1 MVAEK
6 GAESIGVSARL
17 KPERSTVPLS
27 WLTVEV
33 ALYILIGGVAAG
45 LRFYALGA
53 QPLGESEAAQA
64 LAAWRFYQGN
74 LNTTDYSPLLFLGN
88 VFGFTLLGASEA
100 MARLVPALSGTV
112 LSVLPYFLRRH
123 LGRSGALVASILL
136 ALSPS
141 TLFFS
146 RYLGG
151 PIVVAA
157 CVLAVLV
164 GFFGYLDSKRPKYAY
179 LTAGALAL
187 SLGADPM
194 IYTFVLIFGTFLLL
208 LGLVG
213 RLAEV
218 DMGWSAVLMAWQTAR
233 EEKDLLKN
241 SALVLAVVLVLVCTA
256 FLLNFAG
263 LPVALDF
270 LPTWLAQLG
279 PQPDAVRP
287 AHYGA
292 QSWYYY
298 LQLLV
303 LYEPL
308 ILIFGLIGLVYHY
321 LRQRDILTTFLL
333 YWTVAA
339 AVIYTLAGQ
348 KAPGNVLLL
357 VLPLALLASLL
368 LGRFWDQLAQAVAL
382 RAKPLGL
389 SPSTLRRDSGQ
400 ALLRTGLGA
409 KPQDETWGAEGLF
422 AALSLPVV
430 VYFAIQ
436 LAGYASSGQAVYL
449 YLALVA
455 FIVLPTLVV
464 LCWMWLGQGP
474 ALRYGGIIL
483 LLVLTMLTVGLSVG
497 LNYHRAADPR
507 EPMVAEATLP
517 GIVDLVTTLERVSS
531 HQEGDPHVIAV
542 TVEEATGPVLAWHLR
557 DFGNTRFVEHLS
569 PSIETPVVITP
580 AEEEEPTL
588 GGSYV
593 GQSFAWQVTWNPQG
607 LTRTERVRW
616 LLYREAPTPV
626 KSRDVVL
633 WVKQQE
639 QGADGE

>member
-1 MVAEK
+1 M
-6 GAESIGVSARL
+6 
-17 KPERSTVPLS
+17 PLS

-33 ALYILIGGVAAG
+33 ALYILIGMIATG

-53 QPLGESEAAQA
+53 QPLRESEAAQA

-74 LNTTDYSPLLFLGN
+74 LKGATGYSPLLFLGN
-88 VFGFTLLGASEA
+88 VFCFALLGASEA

-112 LSVLPYFLRRH
+112 LAVLPYFLRRH
-123 LGRSGALVASILL
+123 LGRSGALAASILL

-146 RYLGG
+146 RHLGG
-151 PIVVAA
+151 PIVVTA

-164 GFFGYLDSKRPKYAY
+164 GFFGYLDSKQPKYAY

-187 SLGADPM
+187 SLSTAPL

-208 LGLVG
+208 LGLVD
-213 RLAEV
+213 RLANV
-218 DMGWSAVLMAWQTAR
+218 DMGWSAVLVAWRTAR

-263 LPVALDF
+263 LPAALDF

-279 PQPDAVRP
+279 PQPDAQP
-287 AHYGA
+287 
-292 QSWYYY
+292 WYYY

-308 ILIFGLIGLVYHY
+308 ILVFGLIGLVYHY

-339 AVIYTLAGQ
+339 TVIYALTGQ

-368 LGRFWDQLAQAVAL
+368 LGRFWDQLAQAA
-382 RAKPLGL
+382 
-389 SPSTLRRDSGQ
+389 
-400 ALLRTGLGA
+400 
-409 KPQDETWGAEGLF
+409 TWGAEGLF
-422 AALSLPVV
+422 VALSLPVV

-436 LAGYASSGQAVYL
+436 LAGYASNGQAVYL
-449 YLALVA
+449 YLALVSLV
-455 FIVLPTLVV
+455 VLPSLIA

-474 ALRYGGIIL
+474 ALRCGGIIL
-483 LLVLTMLTVGLSVG
+483 LLVLAMLTVGLSVG

-507 EPMVAEATLP
+507 EPMVAEATSP
-517 GIVDLVTTLERVSS
+517 GVVDLATTLERVSS
-531 HQEGDPHVIAV
+531 HQEGDPHTIAI
-542 TVEEATGPVLAWHLR
+542 TVEEATGPILAWHLR
-557 DFGNTRFVEHLS
+557 NFGNTRFVEQLS
-569 PSIETPVVITP
+569 SSIETPVVITP
-580 AEEEEPTL
+580 AKEEEPTL

-593 GQSFAWQVTWNPQG
+593 GQSFALQATWNPQG

-633 WVKQQE
+633 WVRQQG
-639 QGADGE
+639 QIANNQ

>member
-6 GAESIGVSARL
+6 RIGVSARL

-27 WLTVEV
+27 WLTAEV
-33 ALYILIGGVAAG
+33 ALYILIGMIAAG

-53 QPLGESEAAQA
+53 QPLRESEAAQA
-64 LAAWRFYQGN
+64 LSAWRFSQGN
-74 LNTTDYSPLLFLGN
+74 FEGAAGYSPLLFLGN
-88 VFGFTLLGASEA
+88 VFTFVLLGASDA
-100 MARLVPALSGTV
+100 LARLVPALSGT
-112 LSVLPYFLRRH
+112 LLAVLPYFLRHR

-146 RYLGG
+146 RHLEG

-157 CVLAVLV
+157 CVLAMLI
-164 GFFGYLDSKRPKYAY
+164 GFFGYLDSKQPKYAY
-179 LTAGALAL
+179 LTAVALAL
-187 SLGADPM
+187 CLSTAPL
-194 IYTFVLIFGTFLLL
+194 IYTFILIFGTFLLL
-208 LGLVG
+208 LGLIY

-218 DMGWSAVLMAWQTAR
+218 DMGWSAVLAAWRTAR
-233 EEKDLLKN
+233 EEKVLLKN
-241 SALVLAVVLVLVCTA
+241 AALVWVVVLVLVCTA

-263 LPVALDF
+263 LPAALDF
-270 LPTWLAQLG
+270 LPAWLAQLG
-279 PQPDAVRP
+279 PQPGSQP
-287 AHYGA
+287 
-292 QSWYYY
+292 WYYD

-308 ILIFGLIGLVYHY
+308 LLVFGLIGLVYHY

-333 YWTVAA
+333 YWTVAT
-339 AVIYTLAGQ
+339 AVIYALAGQ
-348 KAPGNVLLL
+348 KVPGNVLLL

-368 LGRFWDQLAQAVAL
+368 LGRFWDQLAQAA
-382 RAKPLGL
+382 
-389 SPSTLRRDSGQ
+389 
-400 ALLRTGLGA
+400 
-409 KPQDETWGAEGLF
+409 TWGAEGLF

-430 VYFAIQ
+430 VFFAIQ

-455 FIVLPTLVV
+455 FIVLPCLVA

-474 ALRYGGIIL
+474 ALRCGGIIL
-483 LLVLTMLTVGLSVG
+483 LLVLAMLTVGLSVG

-507 EPMVAEATLP
+507 EPMVAEATSP
-517 GIVDLVTTLERVSS
+517 SVVDLVTTLEKVSS

-542 TVEEATGPVLAWHLR
+542 TVEEATGPILAWQLR
-557 DFGNTRFVEHLS
+557 DFRNTRFVEQLS

-580 AEEEEPTL
+580 VEEEEPTL

-593 GQSFAWQVTWNPQG
+593 GQDFALQATWNPQG

-626 KSRDVVL
+626 RSRGVVL

-639 QGADGE
+639 QIASGE

>member
-1 MVAEK
+1 MT
-6 GAESIGVSARL
+6 ARL
-17 KPERSTVPLS
+17 RSRRPTVPLS

-33 ALYILIGGVAAG
+33 SLYILIGVLAAG

-53 QPLGESEAAQA
+53 QPLQESEAAQA

-74 LNTTDYSPLLFLGN
+74 FEGATRYSPLLFLGN
-88 VFGFTLLGASEA
+88 LFGFALLGASEA

-112 LSVLPYFLRRH
+112 LVALPYFLRRH

-146 RYLGG
+146 RHLGG
-151 PIVVAA
+151 EIVVAA

-164 GFFGYLDSKRPKYAY
+164 GFFGYLDSKQSKYAY

-187 SLGADPM
+187 SLSADPM
-194 IYTFVLIFGTFLLL
+194 VYTFVLIFGTFLLL
-208 LGLVG
+208 LGLVN
-213 RLAEV
+213 RLANV
-218 DMGWSAVLMAWQTAR
+218 DMGWSAVLSAWQTAR

-241 SALVLAVVLVLVCTA
+241 SALVWAVVLVLVCTA

-263 LPVALDF
+263 LPAALDF

-279 PQPDAVRP
+279 PQPGSQP
-287 AHYGA
+287 
-292 QSWYYY
+292 WYYY
-298 LQLLV
+298 FQLLV
-303 LYEPL
+303 FYEPL
-308 ILIFGLIGLVYHY
+308 ILVLGLIGLIYHY
-321 LRQRDILTTFLL
+321 IRQRDLLTTFLL

-357 VLPLALLASLL
+357 VLPLVLLASLL
-368 LGRFWDQLAQAVAL
+368 IGRFWDQLSQAA
-382 RAKPLGL
+382 AW
-389 SPSTLRRDSGQ
+389 
-400 ALLRTGLGA
+400 
-409 KPQDETWGAEGLF
+409 EAEGLF
-422 AALSLPVV
+422 VALSLPVV
-430 VYFAIQ
+430 VYLAIQ

-455 FIVLPTLVV
+455 FIVLPTLTA

-474 ALRYGGIIL
+474 ALRCGGIIL
-483 LLVLTMLTVGLSVG
+483 LLILAMLTVGLGMG

-507 EPMVAEATLP
+507 EPMVAEATSP
-517 GIVDLVTTLERVSS
+517 GMVDLVTTLERVSS
-531 HQEGDPHVIAV
+531 HQDGDPYTIAV

-557 DFGNTRFVEHLS
+557 DFENTRFVEQLS
-569 PSIETPVVITP
+569 PFIETPVVITP

-593 GQSFAWQVTWNPQG
+593 GQRFSLQATWNPQG
-607 LTRTERVRW
+607 LTRTELVSW

-639 QGADGE
+639 QMANNE

>member
-1 MVAEK
+1 
-6 GAESIGVSARL
+6 L
-17 KPERSTVPLS
+17 KTGRSTVPLS

-33 ALYILIGGVAAG
+33 ALYILIGMIAAG
-45 LRFYALGA
+45 LCFYALGA

-74 LNTTDYSPLLFLGN
+74 SEGATGYSPLLFLGN
-88 VFGFTLLGASEA
+88 VFTFFLLGASNA
-100 MARLVPALSGTV
+100 LARLVPALSGTA
-112 LSVLPYFLRRH
+112 LAILPYFLRRH

-164 GFFGYLDSKRPKYAY
+164 GFFGYLDSKQPKYAY
-179 LTAGALAL
+179 LTALALAL
-187 SLGADPM
+187 SLSTAPL
-194 IYTFVLIFGTFLLL
+194 IYTFILIVGTFLLI
-208 LGLVG
+208 LGLVD
-213 RLAEV
+213 RLAGV
-218 DMGWSAVLMAWQTAR
+218 DMGWSTLLATWRTAR

-256 FLLNFAG
+256 FLLNSAG
-263 LPVALDF
+263 LPAALDF

-279 PQPDAVRP
+279 PQP
-287 AHYGA
+287 GA
-292 QSWYYY
+292 QPWYYY
-298 LQLLV
+298 FQLLV
-303 LYEPL
+303 LYEPF
-308 ILIFGLIGLVYHY
+308 ILVFGLIGLVYHY
-321 LRQRDILTTFLL
+321 LKQRDLLTSFLL

-339 AVIYTLAGQ
+339 AVIYALAGQ
-348 KAPGNVLLL
+348 KVPGNVLLL

-368 LGRFWDQLAQAVAL
+368 LGRFWDQLAAAL
-382 RAKPLGL
+382 RAEPLGL
-389 SPSTLRRDSGQ
+389 SPSTSLG
-400 ALLRTGLGA
+400 TGLGT
-409 KPQDETWGAEGLF
+409 KPQDEAWGAEGLF
-422 AALSLPVV
+422 VALSLPVAI
-430 VYFAIQ
+430 YFAIQ

-455 FIVLPTLVV
+455 LIVLPTLIA

-474 ALRYGGIIL
+474 ALRCGGIIL
-483 LLVLTMLTVGLSVG
+483 LLVLATLTMGLSVG

-507 EPMVAEATLP
+507 EPMVAEATSP
-517 GIVDLVTTLERVSS
+517 SIVDLVTTLERISS
-531 HQEGDPHVIAV
+531 HQEGDPHTIAV
-542 TVEEATGPVLAWHLR
+542 TVKEATGSSLAWHLR
-557 DFGNTRFVEHLS
+557 DFRNTRFVEQLS

-593 GQSFAWQVTWNPQG
+593 GQSFALQTTWDPQG
-607 LTRTERVRW
+607 LTQAERVRW

-626 KSRDVVL
+626 RSRDVVL

-639 QGADGE
+639 QGTDGE

>member
-1 MVAEK
+1 MDVDKAAEGK
-6 GAESIGVSARL
+6 KKSLTRL
-17 KPERSTVPLS
+17 KSERSTVPLS

-33 ALYILIGGVAAG
+33 ALYILIGMIAAG

-53 QPLGESEAAQA
+53 QPLRESEAVQA
-64 LAAWRFYQGN
+64 LAAWRFLGFQIWDLGFEVG
-74 LNTTDYSPLLFLGN
+74 YSPLLFLVN
-88 VFGFTLLGASEA
+88 VFGFALLGASEA
-100 MARLVPALSGTV
+100 MARLVPALSGTA
-112 LSVLPYFLRRH
+112 LAVLPYFLRRH

-146 RYLGG
+146 RHLGG
-151 PIVVAA
+151 PIVVAT
-157 CVLAVLV
+157 CVLAMLI
-164 GFFGYLDSKRPKYAY
+164 GFFSYLDSKQPKYAY

-187 SLGADPM
+187 SLSADPM
-194 IYTFVLIFGTFLLL
+194 VYTFVLIFGTFLVL
-208 LGLVG
+208 LGLVD
-213 RLAEV
+213 RLANV
-218 DMGWSAVLMAWQTAR
+218 NMGWSAVLAAWRTAR

-241 SALVLAVVLVLVCTA
+241 SVLVLAVVLVLVCTA

-263 LPVALDF
+263 LPAALDF
-270 LPTWLAQLG
+270 LSTWLTQLG
-279 PQPDAVRP
+279 PQP
-287 AHYGA
+287 GA
-292 QSWYYY
+292 QPWHYY

-308 ILIFGLIGLVYHY
+308 ILVFGLIGLVYHY
-321 LRQRDILTTFLL
+321 LRQRDLLTTFLL

-339 AVIYTLAGQ
+339 VVIYTLAGQ

-368 LGRFWDQLAQAVAL
+368 LGRFWDQLAQAA
-382 RAKPLGL
+382 A
-389 SPSTLRRDSGQ
+389 
-400 ALLRTGLGA
+400 
-409 KPQDETWGAEGLF
+409 WGVEGLF

-449 YLALVA
+449 YLALLA
-455 FIVLPTLVV
+455 LIVLPSLVV
-464 LCWMWLGQGP
+464 LCWMWVGQGP
-474 ALRYGGIIL
+474 ALRCGGIIL
-483 LLVLTMLTVGLSVG
+483 LLVLAMLTVGLSMG
-497 LNYHRAADPR
+497 LNYHHAADPR
-507 EPMVAEATLP
+507 EPMVAEATSP
-517 GIVDLVTTLERVSS
+517 GMIDLVTTLERVSS
-531 HQEGDPHVIAV
+531 HQEGDPHTIAV

-557 DFGNTRFVEHLS
+557 DFGNTRFVETLS

-580 AEEEEPTL
+580 AEGEEPTL

-593 GQSFAWQVTWNPQG
+593 GQSFALQTTWNLQG
-607 LTRTERVRW
+607 LTRTEIVRW

-639 QGADGE
+639 QIANSE

>member
-6 GAESIGVSARL
+6 GAKRVDVSAKL
-17 KPERSTVPLS
+17 EPGRSAMSLS

-33 ALYILIGGVAAG
+33 ALYILIGMIAAG
-45 LRFYALGA
+45 LRFYALGV
-53 QPLGESEAAQA
+53 QPLRESEAAQA
-64 LAAWRFYQGN
+64 LAAWRFLGFEIWDLGIN
-74 LNTTDYSPLLFLGN
+74 VGYSPLLFLGN
-88 VFGFTLLGASEA
+88 VFGFALLGTSEA
-100 MARLVPALSGTV
+100 MARLVPALFGTILV
-112 LSVLPYFLRRH
+112 VLPYFLRHR
-123 LGRSGALVASILL
+123 LGRSEALVASILL

-146 RYLGG
+146 RHLGG

-157 CVLAVLV
+157 CVLAMLV
-164 GFFGYLDSKRPKYAY
+164 GFFGYLDSKQPKYAY

-187 SLGADPM
+187 SLSADPM
-194 IYTFVLIFGTFLLL
+194 VYTFILIFGTFLLL
-208 LGLVG
+208 LGLVD
-213 RLAEV
+213 RLANV
-218 DMGWSAVLMAWQTAR
+218 DMGWSAVLAAWQTAR

-241 SALVLAVVLVLVCTA
+241 SAFVLAAILVLVCTA

-263 LPVALDF
+263 LPAALDF

-279 PQPDAVRP
+279 PQP
-287 AHYGA
+287 GA
-292 QSWYYY
+292 QPWYYY

-308 ILIFGLIGLVYHY
+308 ILVFGLIGLVYHY
-321 LRQRDILTTFLL
+321 IRRRDLLTTFLL

-368 LGRFWDQLAQAVAL
+368 LGRFWDQLVQSAA
-382 RAKPLGL
+382 
-389 SPSTLRRDSGQ
+389 
-400 ALLRTGLGA
+400 
-409 KPQDETWGAEGLF
+409 WGAEGLF
-422 AALSLPVV
+422 VALSLPVV

-436 LAGYASSGQAVYL
+436 LAGYASRGQAVYL
-449 YLALVA
+449 HLALVA
-455 FIVLPTLVV
+455 LIVLPTLLA
-464 LCWMWLGQGP
+464 LCWLWLGRGP
-474 ALRYGGIIL
+474 ALCCGGIIL
-483 LLVLTMLTVGLSVG
+483 LLVLAMLTVGLSMG

-507 EPMVAEATLP
+507 EPMVTEATSP
-517 GIVDLVTTLERVSS
+517 GVVDLVTTLERVSS
-531 HQEGDPHVIAV
+531 HQEGDPHTIAV
-542 TVEEATGPVLAWHLR
+542 TVKEAAGPIVAWHLR
-557 DFGNTRFVEHLS
+557 DFRNMRFVEQLS

-593 GQSFAWQVTWNPQG
+593 GQDFALQAAWNPQG
-607 LTRTERVRW
+607 LTRTELVRW

-626 KSRDVVL
+626 NSRDVVL

-639 QGADGE
+639 QMANNE

>member
-1 MVAEK
+1 MVADK
-6 GAESIGVSARL
+6 GAERIGVSARL
-17 KPERSTVPLS
+17 TPERSTAALP

-33 ALYILIGGVAAG
+33 ALYVLIGMVAAG

-53 QPLGESEAAQA
+53 QPLRESEATQA
-64 LAAWRFYQGN
+64 LAAWRFSQGN
-74 LNTTDYSPLLFLGN
+74 LEGTAGYSPLLFLGN
-88 VFGFTLLGASEA
+88 VFAFVLLGASNA
-100 MARLVPALSGTV
+100 LARLVPALFGTA
-112 LSVLPYFLRRH
+112 LAVLPYFLRPR
-123 LGRSGALVASILL
+123 LGRRGALVASILL

-151 PIVVAA
+151 PIVVTA

-164 GFFGYLDSKRPKYAY
+164 GFFGYLDSRQPKYAY
-179 LTAGALAL
+179 LIAAALAL
-187 SLGADPM
+187 SLSADPM

-208 LGLVG
+208 LALID
-213 RLAEV
+213 RLANV
-218 DMGWSAVLMAWQTAR
+218 DMGWSAVLAAWQTAR
-233 EEKDLLKN
+233 EETDLLKK
-241 SALVLAVVLVLVCTA
+241 SALVVVAVVALVSTA

-263 LPVALDF
+263 LPAALDF

-279 PQPDAVRP
+279 PQPGDQP
-287 AHYGA
+287 
-292 QSWYYY
+292 WYYY
-298 LQLLV
+298 FQLLV

-308 ILIFGLIGLVYHY
+308 ILILGLIGLVYHY
-321 LRQRDILTTFLL
+321 IGRRDLLTTFLL

-339 AVIYTLAGQ
+339 AVIYALAGQ

-368 LGRFWDQLAQAVAL
+368 IGRFWDQLAQAA
-382 RAKPLGL
+382 A
-389 SPSTLRRDSGQ
+389 
-400 ALLRTGLGA
+400 
-409 KPQDETWGAEGLF
+409 WGAEGLF
-422 AALSLPVV
+422 VAFSLPVV
-430 VYFAIQ
+430 VFLAIQ
-436 LAGYASSGQAVYL
+436 LAGYASSGQTVYL

-455 FIVLPTLVV
+455 FLVLPTLIA

-474 ALRYGGIIL
+474 ALRYGEIIL
-483 LLVLTMLTVGLSVG
+483 LLVLAMLTVNLSVG

-507 EPMVAEATLP
+507 EPMVAEATSP
-517 GIVDLVTTLERVSS
+517 GVVDLVTTLERISS
-531 HQEGDPHVIAV
+531 HQEGDPYTIAT

-557 DFGNTRFVEHLS
+557 NFRNTSFVEQLS
-569 PSIETPVVITP
+569 PSIETPVVVTL
-580 AEEEEPTL
+580 AREEEPTL

-593 GQSFAWQVTWNPQG
+593 GQSFASQATWNPLG

-626 KSRDVVL
+626 ESRDVVL

-639 QGADGE
+639 QIANNE

>member
-1 MVAEK
+1 
-6 GAESIGVSARL
+6 L

-33 ALYILIGGVAAG
+33 ALYLLIGMVAAG
-45 LRFYALGA
+45 LRFYALGS
-53 QPLGESEAAQA
+53 QPLRASEAAQA
-64 LAAWRFYQGN
+64 LTAWRFLGFGIWD
-74 LNTTDYSPLLFLGN
+74 LESDVGFSPLLFLGN
-88 VFGFTLLGASEA
+88 VFGFALLGANEA

-112 LSVLPYFLRRH
+112 LAVSPYFLRRH
-123 LGRSGALVASILL
+123 LGRRGALVASILL

-151 PIVVAA
+151 QIVVAA
-157 CVLAVLV
+157 CILAVLI
-164 GFFGYLDSKRPKYAY
+164 GFFGYLDSKKPKYAY

-187 SLGADPM
+187 SLSADPM
-194 IYTFVLIFGTFLLL
+194 VYTFVFIFGTFLLL
-208 LGLVG
+208 LGLVD
-213 RLAEV
+213 RLAKV
-218 DMGWSAVLMAWQTAR
+218 DMGWSAVLVAWGAAR

-241 SALVLAVVLVLVCTA
+241 SALVLVAVLVLVCTA

-263 LPVALDF
+263 LPAALDF

-279 PQPDAVRP
+279 PQPGTQP
-287 AHYGA
+287 
-292 QSWYYY
+292 WYYY
-298 LQLLV
+298 FQLLA

-308 ILIFGLIGLVYHY
+308 ILVFGLIGLVYHY
-321 LRQRDILTTFLL
+321 IRQRDLLTTFLL

-339 AVIYTLAGQ
+339 AVIYALAGQ
-348 KAPGNVLLL
+348 KAPANVLVL
-357 VLPLALLASLL
+357 VLPLTLLTSLL
-368 LGRFWDQLAQAVAL
+368 LGRFWDQLAQTA
-382 RAKPLGL
+382 
-389 SPSTLRRDSGQ
+389 
-400 ALLRTGLGA
+400 
-409 KPQDETWGAEGLF
+409 TWGAEGLF

-430 VYFAIQ
+430 IYFAIQ

-449 YLALVA
+449 YMALVA
-455 FIVLPTLVV
+455 FLVLPTLVA

-474 ALRYGGIIL
+474 ALRCGGIIL
-483 LLVLTMLTVGLSVG
+483 ALVLAMPTVGLSMG
-497 LNYHRAADPR
+497 LNYHHAADPR

-542 TVEEATGPVLAWHLR
+542 IVEEATGPILAWHLR
-557 DFGNTRFVEHLS
+557 DFGNTRFVGQLS

-588 GGSYV
+588 GGSYA
-593 GQSFAWQVTWNPQG
+593 GQRFALQATWNPKG
-607 LTRTERVRW
+607 LTRTELVRW

>member
-1 MVAEK
+1 MGAKK
-6 GAESIGVSARL
+6 GAERIGVSAKL

-33 ALYILIGGVAAG
+33 ALYILIGMIATG

-53 QPLGESEAAQA
+53 QPLRESEAAQA

-74 LNTTDYSPLLFLGN
+74 LKGATGYSPLLFLGN
-88 VFGFTLLGASEA
+88 VFCFALLGASEA

-112 LSVLPYFLRRH
+112 LAVLPYFLRRH
-123 LGRSGALVASILL
+123 LGRSGALAASILL

-146 RYLGG
+146 RHLGG
-151 PIVVAA
+151 PIVVTA

-164 GFFGYLDSKRPKYAY
+164 GFFGYLDSKQPKYAY

-187 SLGADPM
+187 SLSTAPL

-208 LGLVG
+208 LGLVD
-213 RLAEV
+213 RLANV
-218 DMGWSAVLMAWQTAR
+218 DMGWSAVLVAWRTAR

-263 LPVALDF
+263 LPAALDF

-279 PQPDAVRP
+279 PQPDAQP
-287 AHYGA
+287 
-292 QSWYYY
+292 WYYY

-308 ILIFGLIGLVYHY
+308 ILVFGLIGLVYHY

-339 AVIYTLAGQ
+339 TVIYALTGQ

-368 LGRFWDQLAQAVAL
+368 LGRFWDQLAQAA
-382 RAKPLGL
+382 
-389 SPSTLRRDSGQ
+389 
-400 ALLRTGLGA
+400 
-409 KPQDETWGAEGLF
+409 TWGAEGLF
-422 AALSLPVV
+422 VALSLPVV

-436 LAGYASSGQAVYL
+436 LAGYASNGQAVYL
-449 YLALVA
+449 YLALVSLV
-455 FIVLPTLVV
+455 VLPSLIA

-474 ALRYGGIIL
+474 ALRCGGIIL
-483 LLVLTMLTVGLSVG
+483 LLVLAMLTVGLSVG

-507 EPMVAEATLP
+507 EPMVAEATSP
-517 GIVDLVTTLERVSS
+517 GVVDLATTLERVSS
-531 HQEGDPHVIAV
+531 HQEGDPHTIAI
-542 TVEEATGPVLAWHLR
+542 TVEEATGPILAWHLR
-557 DFGNTRFVEHLS
+557 NFGNTRFVEQLS
-569 PSIETPVVITP
+569 SSIETPVVITP
-580 AEEEEPTL
+580 AKEEEPTL

-593 GQSFAWQVTWNPQG
+593 GQSFALQATWNPQG

-633 WVKQQE
+633 WVRQQG
-639 QGADGE
+639 QIANNQ

>member
-1 MVAEK
+1 MSTVEWKELMVADK
-6 GAESIGVSARL
+6 GVERIGVSARL
-17 KPERSTVPLS
+17 RSRSSTVPLS

-33 ALYILIGGVAAG
+33 ALYILIGMMAAG

-53 QPLGESEAAQA
+53 QPLRESEAAQA

-74 LNTTDYSPLLFLGN
+74 FEGTTGYSPLLFLGN
-88 VFGFTLLGASEA
+88 VFCFALLGASEA
-100 MARLVPALSGTV
+100 MARLVPALSGT
-112 LSVLPYFLRRH
+112 LLAVLPYFLRRH

-146 RYLGG
+146 RYLRGQ
-151 PIVVAA
+151 IVVTA

-164 GFFGYLDSKRPKYAY
+164 GFFGYLDNKQPKYAY
-179 LTAGALAL
+179 LTSGALAL
-187 SLGADPM
+187 SLSADPM
-194 IYTFVLIFGTFLLL
+194 GYTFVLIFGTFLLL
-208 LGLVG
+208 LGLVY
-213 RLAEV
+213 RLANV
-218 DMGWSAVLMAWQTAR
+218 DMGWSVVLVAWRTAR

-241 SALVLAVVLVLVCTA
+241 SALVLAVVLVLVCMA

-263 LPVALDF
+263 LPAALDF

-279 PQPDAVRP
+279 PQP
-287 AHYGA
+287 GA
-292 QSWYYY
+292 QLWYYY
-298 LQLLV
+298 FQLLV

-308 ILIFGLIGLVYHY
+308 ILVFGLIGLVYHY
-321 LRQRDILTTFLL
+321 IGQRDFLTTFLL

-339 AVIYTLAGQ
+339 AVIYALAGQ

-357 VLPLALLASLL
+357 LLPLALLASLL
-368 LGRFWDQLAQAVAL
+368 LGRFWDQLAQAAV
-382 RAKPLGL
+382 
-389 SPSTLRRDSGQ
+389 
-400 ALLRTGLGA
+400 
-409 KPQDETWGAEGLF
+409 WGVEGLF

-430 VYFAIQ
+430 AYLAIQ

-449 YLALVA
+449 YMALVA
-455 FIVLPTLVV
+455 FVVLPSLVA

-474 ALRYGGIIL
+474 ALRCGGIVL
-483 LLVLTMLTVGLSVG
+483 LLVLAMLTVGLSVG

-531 HQEGDPHVIAV
+531 HQEGDPHIIAV
-542 TVEEATGPVLAWHLR
+542 TVEEATGPVLAWYLR
-557 DFGNTRFVEHLS
+557 NFGHTRFVEKLS

-593 GQSFAWQVTWNPQG
+593 GQSFALQVTWNPQG
-607 LTRTERVRW
+607 LTGTERMRW
-616 LLYREAPTPV
+616 LLYREALTPV
-626 KSRDVVL
+626 KSYDVVL
-633 WVKQQE
+633 WVKQ
-639 QGADGE
+639 

>member
-1 MVAEK
+1 MVTEK
-6 GAESIGVSARL
+6 GTERYGRL
-17 KPERSTVPLS
+17 RSTHSTVPLS

-33 ALYILIGGVAAG
+33 ALYILIGMIAAG

-53 QPLGESEAAQA
+53 QPLQDSEAAQA

-74 LNTTDYSPLLFLGN
+74 FEGATGYSPLLFLGN
-88 VFGFTLLGASEA
+88 VFGFALLGASEA
-100 MARLVPALSGTV
+100 MARWVPVLSGTA
-112 LSVLPYFLRRH
+112 LAILPYFLRRH

-146 RYLGG
+146 RHLGG

-164 GFFGYLDSKRPKYAY
+164 GFFGYLDSKQPKYAY

-187 SLGADPM
+187 SLSADPM
-194 IYTFVLIFGTFLLL
+194 VYTFVLIFGTFLLL
-208 LGLVG
+208 LGLVN
-213 RLAEV
+213 RLANV
-218 DMGWSAVLMAWQTAR
+218 DMGWSAVLAAWQTAR

-241 SALVLAVVLVLVCTA
+241 SALVLVVVLVLVCTA

-263 LPVALDF
+263 LPAALDF
-270 LPTWLAQLG
+270 LPTWLSQLG
-279 PQPDAVRP
+279 PQPGSQP
-287 AHYGA
+287 
-292 QSWYYY
+292 WYYY

-303 LYEPL
+303 FYEPL
-308 ILIFGLIGLVYHY
+308 ILVLGLTGLVYHY
-321 LRQRDILTTFLL
+321 LRQRDLLTTFLL
-333 YWTVAA
+333 YWTVAT

-368 LGRFWDQLAQAVAL
+368 IGRFWDQLAQAA
-382 RAKPLGL
+382 AW
-389 SPSTLRRDSGQ
+389 Q
-400 ALLRTGLGA
+400 
-409 KPQDETWGAEGLF
+409 AEGLF
-422 AALSLPVV
+422 VALSLPVV
-430 VYFAIQ
+430 VYLAIQ

-455 FIVLPTLVV
+455 FIVLPTLIA

-474 ALRYGGIIL
+474 ALRCGGIIL
-483 LLVLTMLTVGLSVG
+483 LLILAMLTVGLGVG

-507 EPMVAEATLP
+507 EPMVAEATSP
-517 GIVDLVTTLERVSS
+517 GVVDLVTTLERVSN
-531 HQEGDPHVIAV
+531 HQDGDPRTIAI

-557 DFGNTRFVEHLS
+557 DFKNTRFVEQLS
-569 PSIETPVVITP
+569 PFIETPVVITP

-593 GQSFAWQVTWNPQG
+593 GQRFALQATWNPQG
-607 LTRTERVRW
+607 LTRTELVRW
-616 LLYREAPTPV
+616 LLYREAPTPL

-633 WVKQQE
+633 WVKQPE
-639 QGADGE
+639 QATDGE

>member
-1 MVAEK
+1 
-6 GAESIGVSARL
+6 
-17 KPERSTVPLS
+17 
-27 WLTVEV
+27 
-33 ALYILIGGVAAG
+33 
-45 LRFYALGA
+45 
-53 QPLGESEAAQA
+53 
-64 LAAWRFYQGN
+64 
-74 LNTTDYSPLLFLGN
+74 
-88 VFGFTLLGASEA
+88 
-100 MARLVPALSGTV
+100 GTV
-112 LSVLPYFLRRH
+112 LAALPYFLRRR
-123 LGRSGALVASILL
+123 LGRSGALAAAILL

-141 TLFFS
+141 ALFFS
-146 RYLGG
+146 RHLGG

-164 GFFGYLDSKRPKYAY
+164 GFFGYLDSKQPRYAY

-187 SLGADPM
+187 SLSADPM
-194 IYTFVLIFGTFLLL
+194 VYTFVLIFGTFLLL
-208 LGLVG
+208 LGLAD
-213 RLAEV
+213 RLANV
-218 DMGWSAVLMAWQTAR
+218 DMGWSAVLAAWRTAR

-263 LPVALDF
+263 LPAALDF

-279 PQPDAVRP
+279 PQPDARP
-287 AHYGA
+287 
-292 QSWYYY
+292 WYYY

-308 ILIFGLIGLVYHY
+308 ILVLGLIGLVYHY

-348 KAPGNVLLL
+348 KAPANVLLL

-368 LGRFWDQLAQAVAL
+368 IGRFWDQLA
-382 RAKPLGL
+382 RA
-389 SPSTLRRDSGQ
+389 
-400 ALLRTGLGA
+400 A
-409 KPQDETWGAEGLF
+409 TWAAEGLF
-422 AALSLPVV
+422 VALSLPVV

-455 FIVLPTLVV
+455 FVVLPTLVA
-464 LCWMWLGQGP
+464 LCWMWVGQGP
-474 ALRYGGIIL
+474 ALRCSGIVL
-483 LLVLTMLTVGLSVG
+483 FLVLAMPTVGLSAG

-507 EPMVAEATLP
+507 EPMVAEATSP
-517 GIVDLVTTLERVSS
+517 GMADFLTTLERVSS
-531 HQEGDPHVIAV
+531 HQEGDPHTIAV

-557 DFGNTRFVEHLS
+557 EFKNTRFVEQLS
-569 PSIETPVVITP
+569 PSVETPVVITP

-593 GQSFAWQVTWNPQG
+593 GQRFALQATWNPQG

-626 KSRDVVL
+626 ESRDVVL

-639 QGADGE
+639 KTANSE

>member
-1 MVAEK
+1 MSAVEWKELMVADK
-6 GAESIGVSARL
+6 GVERKGVSAGLRSR
-17 KPERSTVPLS
+17 PSTVLLS

-33 ALYILIGGVAAG
+33 ALYILIGMIAAG

-53 QPLGESEAAQA
+53 QPLRESEAAQA
-64 LAAWRFYQGN
+64 LAAWRFLGF
-74 LNTTDYSPLLFLGN
+74 DVGYSPLLFLGN
-88 VFGFTLLGASEA
+88 VFCFAVLGASEA
-100 MARLVPALSGTV
+100 MSRLVPALSGT
-112 LSVLPYFLRRH
+112 LLAILPYFLRRR
-123 LGRSGALVASILL
+123 LGRSGALAASILL

-146 RYLGG
+146 RHLGG
-151 PIVVAA
+151 PIIVTA

-164 GFFGYLDSKRPKYAY
+164 GFFGYLDSKQPKYAY

-187 SLGADPM
+187 SLSADPM
-194 IYTFVLIFGTFLLL
+194 VYTFVLIFGTFLLL
-208 LGLVG
+208 LGLVD
-213 RLAEV
+213 RLANV
-218 DMGWSAVLMAWQTAR
+218 DMGWSAVLAAWRTAR
-233 EEKDLLKN
+233 EGKDLLKD

-263 LPVALDF
+263 LPAALDF

-279 PQPDAVRP
+279 PQPETQP
-287 AHYGA
+287 
-292 QSWYYY
+292 WYYY
-298 LQLLV
+298 FQLLV

-308 ILIFGLIGLVYHY
+308 ILVLGLIGLVYHY

-339 AVIYTLAGQ
+339 AVVYALAGQ

-368 LGRFWDQLAQAVAL
+368 IGRFWDQLV
-382 RAKPLGL
+382 RA
-389 SPSTLRRDSGQ
+389 
-400 ALLRTGLGA
+400 A
-409 KPQDETWGAEGLF
+409 TWGAEGLF
-422 AALSLPVV
+422 VALSLPVV
-430 VYFAIQ
+430 VYLAIQ

-455 FIVLPTLVV
+455 FVVLPILVA
-464 LCWMWLGQGP
+464 LCWIWVGQGP
-474 ALRYGGIIL
+474 ALRCGGIVL
-483 LLVLTMLTVGLSVG
+483 FLVLAMLTVGLSVG

-507 EPMVAEATLP
+507 EPMVAEATSP
-517 GIVDLVTTLERVSS
+517 GVADLVTTLERISS
-531 HQEGDPHVIAV
+531 HQEGDPHTIAV

-557 DFGNTRFVEHLS
+557 AFRNTRFVEHLS
-569 PSIETPVVITP
+569 PSVETPVVITP

-593 GQSFAWQVTWNPQG
+593 GQRFALQATWNPQG
-607 LTRTERVRW
+607 LTWTERVRW

-639 QGADGE
+639 QIANSE

>member
-1 MVAEK
+1 MVADK
-6 GAESIGVSARL
+6 GLGRKGVSAKLRSR
-17 KPERSTVPLS
+17 RSTVPLS
-27 WLTVEV
+27 WLTVEM
-33 ALYILIGGVAAG
+33 ALYILIGMIAVG
-45 LRFYALGA
+45 LRFYTLGA
-53 QPLGESEAAQA
+53 QPLRESEAAQA
-64 LAAWRFYQGN
+64 LAAWRFLGFGIW
-74 LNTTDYSPLLFLGN
+74 DSGFEIRDSGYSPLLFLGN
-88 VFGFTLLGASEA
+88 VFGFALLGASEA
-100 MARLVPALSGTV
+100 MARLVPALSGT
-112 LSVLPYFLRRH
+112 LLAVLPYFLRRH

-146 RYLGG
+146 RHLGG

-164 GFFGYLDSKRPKYAY
+164 GFFGYLDSKQPKYAY
-179 LTAGALAL
+179 LTAVALAL
-187 SLGADPM
+187 SLSADPM
-194 IYTFVLIFGTFLLL
+194 VYTFILIFGTFLLL
-208 LGLVG
+208 LGLVD
-213 RLAEV
+213 RLANV
-218 DMGWSAVLMAWQTAR
+218 DMGWSAVLVAWQTAR

-263 LPVALDF
+263 LPAALDF

-279 PQPDAVRP
+279 PQP
-287 AHYGA
+287 GA
-292 QSWYYY
+292 QPWYYY

-308 ILIFGLIGLVYHY
+308 ILVFGLIGLVYHY
-321 LRQRDILTTFLL
+321 IRQRDLLTTFLL

-339 AVIYTLAGQ
+339 TVIYALAGQ

-368 LGRFWDQLAQAVAL
+368 LGRFGDQLAQVA
-382 RAKPLGL
+382 A
-389 SPSTLRRDSGQ
+389 
-400 ALLRTGLGA
+400 
-409 KPQDETWGAEGLF
+409 WGVEGLF
-422 AALSLPVV
+422 TAFSLPIV
-430 VYFAIQ
+430 VYLAIQ

-449 YLALVA
+449 FLALA
-455 FIVLPTLVV
+455 ALIVLLSLVV
-464 LCWMWLGQGP
+464 LCWMWLGQGA
-474 ALRYGGIIL
+474 ALHCGGIIL
-483 LLVLTMLTVGLSVG
+483 LLVLALLTVGLSVG

-517 GIVDLVTTLERVSS
+517 GVVDLVTALERVSS
-531 HQEGDPHVIAV
+531 HQEGDPHIIAV
-542 TVEEATGPVLAWHLR
+542 TVEEATGPVLAWHLQ
-557 DFGNTRFVEHLS
+557 DFRNTRFVEQLS
-569 PSIETPVVITP
+569 PSVETPVVFTP
-580 AEEEEPTL
+580 AEGEEPLL

-593 GQSFAWQVTWNPQG
+593 GQSFAVQATWNPQG
-607 LTRTERVRW
+607 LTRTEFVRW

-639 QGADGE
+639 RIADGE